1 MRIEITDDNVYVLTG
16 LADDF
21 AHGPDEVDHEQLE
34 LAVEFLR
41 DVGDYSEENTV
52 DEALETDQPLG
63 RLVAYVLDPD
73 SVSEPSPPYAK
84 AVEAYEELERFV
96 ESRLRR
102 E

>member
-1 MRIEITDDNVYVLTG
+1 
-16 LADDF
+16 
-21 AHGPDEVDHEQLE
+21 VDHEQLD

-41 DVGDYSEENTV
+41 DVGDYAEENTV

-63 RLVAYVLDPD
+63 QLVAYVLDRD
-73 SVSEPSPPYAK
+73 SVTKPKPPYAK
-84 AVEAYEELERFV
+84 AVQAYEELERFV